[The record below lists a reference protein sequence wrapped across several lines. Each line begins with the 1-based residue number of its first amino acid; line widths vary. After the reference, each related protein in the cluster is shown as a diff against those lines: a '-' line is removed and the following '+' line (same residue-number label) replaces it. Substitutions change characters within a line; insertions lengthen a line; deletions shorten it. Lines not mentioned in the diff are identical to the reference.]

1 MNDKPILLCFGT
13 RPEWLKLL
21 PIVNQF
27 NTTQLKLLFTGQHPD
42 LLRDVQV
49 NFKIDISDAGVN
61 TNRLDYVISKCMLEF
76 PNESFRAVIVQG
88 DTASAL
94 GCALAA
100 FNRNIP
106 IIYVESGLRSN
117 NLQHPYPEEGYRQ
130 MISRLASINLAPTEL
145 SHTNLLNEK
154 VIGEVHTVGNT
165 VLDNLVNIQPDGYGT
180 EVLVTLHRRENHE
193 NIKEWFTAI
202 EELANEY
209 LQYTFILPIHPNENV
224 QKHRSILNTVKV
236 VPPLPHDALINILKG
251 CRLVI
256 TDSGGIQEEGVFFN
270 RKILVCRKV
279 TERPEGIYTGH
290 ILMCPTPMELKKT
303 FKLVENDPHINTP
316 CPYGDGTSAKKIADI
331 INTTL

>member
-27 NTTQLKLLFTGQHPD
+27 NATQLKLLFTGQHPD
-42 LLRDVQV
+42 LLQNIQV
-49 NFKIDISDAGVN
+49 NFKIDMSDANTN

-76 PNESFRAVIVQG
+76 PNEPFRAVIVQG

-106 IIYVESGLRSN
+106 IIYVEAGLRSN
-117 NLQHPYPEEGYRQ
+117 DLQHPYPEEGYRQ
-130 MISRLASINLAPTEL
+130 MISRLATINLAPTEL
-145 SHTNLLNEK
+145 SRINLLNER

-165 VLDNLVNIQPDGYGT
+165 VLDNLVNIQPEGYGT
-180 EVLVTLHRRENHE
+180 EILVTLHRRENHE
-193 NIKEWFTAI
+193 NIKDWFLAI
-202 EELANEY
+202 EELAKEY
-209 LQYTFILPIHPNENV
+209 SQYTFILPIHPNENV
-224 QKHRSILNTVKV
+224 QKHRVILNTVKV
-236 VPPLPHDALINILKG
+236 VNPLPHDALINILKR
-251 CRLVI
+251 CRLAI

-279 TERPEGIYTGH
+279 TERPEGISTGH
-290 ILMCPTPMELKKT
+290 IHMCPTPAELKTT
-303 FKLVENDPHINTP
+303 FKLIEKDPDINAP
-316 CPYGDGTSAKKIADI
+316 CPYGDGTSARKITDI
-331 INTTL
+331 INNKL